1 MKKVFNAY
9 NEEYVK
15 EYVGELKDGLPH
27 GQGAITYN
35 NGDKYV
41 GKFKDGELDGQG
53 TYTFGD
59 GPNKGDKYVGEYKD
73 AKRHGKGTYTFEDG
87 KVLKGTWIDDKFVD
101 KSLN

>member
-41 GKFKDGELDGQG
+41 GEFKDGELDGQ
-53 TYTFGD
+53 
-59 GPNKGDKYVGEYKD
+59 
-73 AKRHGKGTYTFEDG
+73 GTYTFEDG
-87 KVLKGTWIDDKFVD
+87 KVLKGTWKDDKFVD
-101 KSLN
+101 KLLN